1 MTASAKFLSVFSL
14 IVLFAVAPAS
24 AGVLSAS
31 GSAFEGWSG
40 TTPFSNASGLAGDV
54 DWVVLTSSNFSASFP
69 GAAYSPPSDELVYVY
84 QIVNT
89 GSVAISSFSLPVRN
103 DASMIGH
110 FEDVGAAD
118 VTGGGPNASSLT
130 TDPISGRALWDF
142 STDAIGAGVNSLGL
156 VFSSPNTPINIFS
169 TVVDG
174 GTKALDVPVPT
185 PSDVQIPEPSTF
197 ILMMLGATLSL
208 APNARRR
215 RDRE

>member
-89 GSVAISSFSLPVRN
+89 GSVRLVALACRF
-103 DASMIGH
+103 ATM
-110 FEDVGAAD
+110 
-118 VTGGGPNASSLT
+118 
-130 TDPISGRALWDF
+130 RA
-142 STDAIGAGVNSLGL
+142 
-156 VFSSPNTPINIFS
+156 
-169 TVVDG
+169 
-174 GTKALDVPVPT
+174 
-185 PSDVQIPEPSTF
+185 
-197 ILMMLGATLSL
+197 
-208 APNARRR
+208 
-215 RDRE
+215 